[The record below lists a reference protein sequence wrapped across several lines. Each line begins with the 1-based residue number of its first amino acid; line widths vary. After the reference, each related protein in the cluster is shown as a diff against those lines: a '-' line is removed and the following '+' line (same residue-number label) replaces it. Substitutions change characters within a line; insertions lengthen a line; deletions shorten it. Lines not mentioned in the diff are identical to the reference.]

1 MSTEAWQQVLQAAR
15 GQLPGGAE
23 SDARRISA
31 LDAFNAT
38 GFPTRRLEAWKY
50 TDLKPLADADF
61 QLLPAEPGNAAR
73 EALRARI
80 DAATAS
86 LGGSRLVFVD
96 GHYDSALS
104 RQPRD
109 AAAKPAIVVSD
120 LASAWPRFEQRR
132 TQRQPSAGHP
142 LALLNTAF
150 AREGAWIEIPAG
162 VRADEPVQLVL
173 AASGTPGL
181 APQPRIVIEL
191 GEGAAANVVLQFLD
205 ANDAAGWI
213 NVVTEISLAR
223 GAQLGLQRLQEHGRE
238 QFHTSLTT
246 ATLAADSELRLATVD
261 LGARLVRHD
270 IEVSLAEPGAAAEL
284 LGFFLATDAQH
295 VDNQVRIDHVAPA
308 TRSDETFRGIA
319 GSRSRGVFNGKV
331 VVHAGAAKIDARQR
345 SDNLL
350 LSDDAEIDT
359 KPELEIYAD
368 DVRCSHGATIG
379 ELDEQ
384 QLWYLR
390 SRGIGAAQARQ
401 MLTFAFANVVLER
414 VPFAA
419 LREQMASRVAER
431 LGFEAGVHRP
441 W

>member
-1 MSTEAWQQVLQAAR
+1 MSTAARQQALEAAR

-31 LDAFNAT
+31 LNAFDAA

-61 QLLPAEPGNAAR
+61 ELLPAEPGDAAR

-80 DAATAS
+80 DAATTA
-86 LGGSRLVFVD
+86 LGGSRLVFID
-96 GHYDSALS
+96 GHYDGALS
-104 RQPRD
+104 RRPRD
-109 AAAKPAIVVSD
+109 SAGQPAIIVSD
-120 LASAWPRFEQRR
+120 LASAWARFEQRR
-132 TQRQPSAGHP
+132 TQRQPSERHP
-142 LALLNTAF
+142 LALLNMAF
-150 AREGAWIEIPAG
+150 AREGAWIEVPDG
-162 VRADEPVQLVL
+162 VSADAPVQLVF
-173 AASGTPGL
+173 AASGAQGL
-181 APQPRIVIEL
+181 APQPRVVIDL
-191 GEGAAANVVLQFLD
+191 GENAAANIVLHFLD
-205 ANDAAGWI
+205 ADETAGWI

-223 GAQLGLQRLQEHGRE
+223 GAKLALQRLQDHGRE

-246 ATLAADSELRLATVD
+246 ATLAADAQLRLATTD
-261 LGARLVRHD
+261 LGAKLARHD

-284 LGFFLATDAQH
+284 LGLFLATDAQH
-295 VDNQVRIDHVAPA
+295 IDNQVRIDHIAPA

-319 GSRSRGVFNGKV
+319 GSGSRGVFNGKV
-331 VVHAGAAKIDARQR
+331 IVHKGAARIDARQR

-350 LSDDAEIDT
+350 LAGDAEIDT

-390 SRGIGAAQARQ
+390 SRGIGTAQARQ
-401 MLTFAFANVVLER
+401 MLTLAFANVVLER
-414 VPFAA
+414 IPFSA
-419 LREQMASRVAER
+419 LREQMATRVAGR
-431 LGFEAGVHRP
+431 LGFDAGGQRP